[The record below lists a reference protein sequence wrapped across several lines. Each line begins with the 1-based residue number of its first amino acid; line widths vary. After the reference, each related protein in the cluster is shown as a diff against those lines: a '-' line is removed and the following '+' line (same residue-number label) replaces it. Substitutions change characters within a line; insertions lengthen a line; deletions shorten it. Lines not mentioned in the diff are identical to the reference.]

1 MNSGKV
7 LLGILA
13 GVAVGG
19 LLGVLFAPEKGSKT
33 RKRISNK
40 SEDYVDALKG
50 QFDGFLDAIT
60 EKYEMVK
67 DEITELADHGKAKL
81 KEVQKDGKGVT
92 A

>member
-19 LLGVLFAPEKGSKT
+19 ILGVLFAPAKGSRT
-33 RKRISNK
+33 RKRIANK
-40 SEDYVDALKG
+40 SEGYVDALKD

-60 EKYEMVK
+60 EKYENVK
-67 DEITELADHGKAKL
+67 EEISDLADQGKAKL
-81 KEVQKDGKGVT
+81 KEAQKDGKNVT

>member
-19 LLGVLFAPEKGSKT
+19 IVGILFAPAKGSRT
-33 RKRISNK
+33 RKRIADK
-40 SEDYVDALKG
+40 SEGYVDALKD
-50 QFDGFLDAIT
+50 QFDGLLDTIT
-60 EKYEMVK
+60 EKYESVRE
-67 DEITELADHGKAKL
+67 DISDLADQGRAKL
-81 KEVQKDGKGVT
+81 KEAQNDGKKVS

>member
-19 LLGVLFAPEKGSKT
+19 LLGVLFAPEKGSRT
-33 RKRISNK
+33 RKRITDK
-40 SEDYVDALKG
+40 SEGYVDALKD
-50 QFDGFLDAIT
+50 QFDGLLDAIT

-67 DEITELADHGKAKL
+67 DEISDLADLGKAKV
-81 KEVQKDGKGVT
+81 KEAQKDGKSVT
-92 A
+92 V